1 MRLYSYVV
9 ARDYGFAPN
18 PFYGYCTLAT
28 CMPVIRRTA
37 QVGDW
42 VVGTGSVTKGLDGR
56 LVFAMRVD
64 ETMTYNEYWAD
75 DRFARKRP
83 NLSGSLKQRYGD
95 NIYHR
100 PDPYAA
106 WIQEDSHHSHENGVP
121 NRWNIAHDTKTDR
134 VLVSQTFTYWGGEG
148 PLIPKLFRD
157 WNGVDVVHK
166 DRGYRVAV
174 FPDDLRDAFVQWLQD
189 EHDRGV
195 IGEPYDW

>member
-1 MRLYSYVV
+1 MRLYSYIV

-42 VVGTGSVTKGLDGR
+42 VVGTGSATKGLDGR

-75 DRFARKRP
+75 DRFSCKRP
-83 NLSGSLKQRYGD
+83 RLNGSLKQRYGD

-100 PDPYAA
+100 AGPSAA
-106 WIQEDSHHSHENGVP
+106 WVQEDSHHSFENGRP
-121 NRWNIAHDTKTDR
+121 NHANIGRDTSTDR
-134 VLVSQTFTYWGGEG
+134 VLVSQSFTYWGGDG
-148 PLIPKLFRD
+148 PLIPKRFRD
-157 WNGVDVVHK
+157 WNGVDVSHNG
-166 DRGYRVAV
+166 RGHRVAV
-174 FPDDLRDAFVQWLQD
+174 FPDDLRDTFVQWLLD
-189 EHDRGV
+189 EHDSGV
-195 IGEPYDW
+195 LGEPYGW